1 MKKTHPCSTL
11 QRSTVSSIHPCSRL
25 CTVVLRKHPC
35 SLFHTVEE
43 SRLTNGTM
51 LHTMKEYGLMEKHQV
66 PNYVAVKSY
75 GQTPSENCNLYTKNV
90 EQGLAVCL

>member
-1 MKKTHPCSTL
+1 
-11 QRSTVSSIHPCSRL
+11 
-25 CTVVLRKHPC
+25 
-35 SLFHTVEE
+35 
-43 SRLTNGTM
+43 
-51 LHTMKEYGLMEKHQV
+51 MEKHQV